1 MLVESD
7 MDMRAEEFVAA
18 VMPRPRE
25 GGVKGGSL
33 RAGSFSEERAST
45 NLCAFPTVLLDG
57 TFACGFLGSAST
69 RLDLLDLLREKN
81 ECL

>member
-1 MLVESD
+1 ME
-7 MDMRAEEFVAA
+7 AEELVAA

-33 RAGSFSEERAST
+33 RAGSFSEERVST
-45 NLCAFPTVLLDG
+45 DLCAFPTLFLDG
-57 TFACGFLGSAST
+57 TFACDFLGSAST
-69 RLDLLDLLREKN
+69 RLGLLDLLREKN